1 MKILN
6 NVDGLSI
13 DDLDLAL
20 TERQLQ
26 KESILWI
33 FDPANGDYQNLSSQ
47 FQLNIKLLSLF
58 NINSS
63 SIDISNFSIILL
75 DCFSDSKTA
84 FFLNEKIKKSNST
97 AVFTII
103 IDRNTAAE
111 TILELN
117 SMGLQSYILHPLRSE
132 VFWTTLLNELQL
144 KRERVMKSQME
155 DIHANKLRER
165 LEWLSYKEQM
175 RDMGKNSEGN
185 LMIES
190 LRNSL
195 TQAGGFGII
204 MSLIDMAK
212 GFSERHGE
220 DYIVKKNIMEMLIAN
235 NDYAQKFLD
244 ALNGVVGLM
253 SQNLKLARVSTED
266 FILSINDSMKGVK
279 EYLLRQ
285 GIVMHLPSVVPHGE
299 NKYLKID
306 MESITTVIEE
316 LIINGGKYGK
326 RDSVIDVYA
335 SYVKGYF
342 CISVKNE
349 LKNEHD
355 LIPDAIIEQLLKPF
369 YRYHPPVEDIV
380 EVEKYGLGLGLTA
393 VSYIMNKHHGMFI
406 FSNVKDHTG
415 DRVVP
420 CSLTQIY
427 LPVET
432 GS

>member
-1 MKILN
+1 MAVLKNIN
-6 NVDGLSI
+6 SLSI

-26 KESILWI
+26 NESILWMH
-33 FDPANGDYQNLSSQ
+33 DTANEDYNELTRQFNLKMNLIPLHQVSGTVN
-47 FQLNIKLLSLF
+47 LTGYT
-58 NINSS
+58 
-63 SIDISNFSIILL
+63 IILM
-75 DCFSDSKTA
+75 DCFYQSD
-84 FFLNEKIKKSNST
+84 LCLLVYEKLKATNSDAVFICIVDKNSPSSMLVELFSRGITSYLLHPINTQNFWIELMNGLQKKREKVIKK
-97 AVFTII
+97 
-103 IDRNTAAE
+103 
-111 TILELN
+111 
-117 SMGLQSYILHPLRSE
+117 
-132 VFWTTLLNELQL
+132 
-144 KRERVMKSQME
+144 QME
-155 DIHANKLRER
+155 EIHSTKLKER
-165 LEWLSYKEQM
+165 LEWLTYKEQM

-253 SQNLKLARVSTED
+253 SQNLMMARVSTD
-266 FILSINDSMKGVK
+266 DLIHSLKDSMEGVRN
-279 EYLLRQ
+279 YLLRRNISLQ
-285 GIVMHLPSVVPHGE
+285 MPVLSPHGE
-299 NKYLKID
+299 IKYMSLN
-306 MESITTVIEE
+306 MEAIITVIEE
-316 LIINGGKYGK
+316 LVINAGKYG
-326 RDSVIDVYA
+326 REHSVIEVFG

-349 LKNEHD
+349 LKDEKGG
-355 LIPDAIIEQLLKPF
+355 IPDALIEQLMKPF
-369 YRYHPPVEDIV
+369 FRYHPPVEDIV

-406 FSNVKDHTG
+406 FSNVKDHSG
-415 DRVVP
+415 DNVVP
-420 CSLTQIY
+420 CTLTQIY
-427 LPVET
+427 IPIQIR
-432 GS
+432 S